1 MKNYTLFSLVLASI
15 FLFSCKKQYSCQCA
29 TTITSPG
36 YNPYT
41 VSSLTQ
47 IDTRTTKKRAETIC
61 SHSEKQLQK
70 NTIDYKNGSETVT
83 TSCAIKTKQ

>member
-1 MKNYTLFSLVLASI
+1 MKKYLLFASLLASVC
-15 FLFSCKKQYSCQCA
+15 LCSCKKQYSCQCA

-36 YNPYT
+36 YNPFT

-61 SHSEKQLQK
+61 SHTEKQLQK

-83 TSCAIKTKQ
+83 TSCAIK

>member
-1 MKNYTLFSLVLASI
+1 MKKYLLFASLLASVC
-15 FLFSCKKQYSCQCA
+15 LFSCKKQYSCQCA

-41 VSSLTQ
+41 VSSLTK

-61 SHSEKQLQK
+61 AHTEKQLQK

-83 TSCAIKTKQ
+83 TSCALK